1 MRLKLRRIST
11 SAKEAHT
18 INKYKNV
25 RNSHDIAVSLA
36 DYLEN
41 SAPKQYPPGNRA
53 GTVCRLNDILQGRAQ
68 QTADDLLA
76 EIEACGDDA
85 KKTEA
90 FKSDIRDFLRQKA
103 ILPHPFPY
111 QRADWPTP
119 PETLD
124 TIGYD
129 PPKKVIDQMLYD
141 EAARRG
147 FPPSF
152 FRESFFD
159 HVTLYCVPD
168 FMSCARSVFQECE
181 FSVCRLWGINFS
193 QASIYST
200 DFGTVE
206 MHDVVF
212 SGATLAHTRFFDCN
226 MSQIAFADAR
236 LVSCRMTDCKPEKAT
251 FSGATIDDCAFDRMQ
266 AEAITGLYHATITQ
280 GGATAEECQHNR
292 EAVYRALRLGKPIP
306 RSRPR
311 AAERRR

>member
-25 RNSHDIAVSLA
+25 RDSHDIAVSLA

-41 SAPKQYPPGNRA
+41 SAPKQYPPGDRA
-53 GTVCRLNDILQGRAQ
+53 GTVRRLNDILQGRAS
-68 QTADDLLA
+68 QTTDDLLA
-76 EIEACGDDA
+76 EIEKHGDDA

-90 FKSDIRDFLRQKA
+90 FKSDIRDFLQQKA

-129 PPKKVIDQMLYD
+129 PPKKVIDQKLYD
-141 EAARRG
+141 EAARHG

-168 FMSCARSVFQECE
+168 YMSCARSVFQECR
-181 FSVCRLWGINFS
+181 FSVCRLWGVNFS
-193 QASIYST
+193 KTSIYST

-212 SGATLAHTRFFDCN
+212 DGAVLAHTRFFDCG
-226 MSQIAFADAR
+226 MSQITFADAR
-236 LVSCRMTDCKPEKAT
+236 LKSCRMLDCKLERAT
-251 FSGATIDDCAFDRMQ
+251 FAGATLDGCAFDRMQ
-266 AEAITGLYHATITQ
+266 AETVTGLYQAAITQ
-280 GGATAEECQHNR
+280 GGATAEECQRNR
-292 EAVYRALRLGKPIP
+292 EAVYRALRPGKPIP